1 MTGTSNM
8 KNSNAKEK
16 SRGALLF
23 AFNTDTVDYEL
34 IANRASQLIEYHLDI
49 PVTVITE
56 QRSIQDNVRTG
67 YKSGS
72 QWFNKDR
79 YSAYELS
86 PYDETLLLDS
96 DYLVFDKKLLKV
108 LDTVEDYAL
117 TIHNQSPNGS
127 QDGTM
132 GLFSIEWVW
141 ATAVAFKKTKK
152 SKMLFDLVGRIQRNY
167 AYYIKLYNL
176 RETNYRNDYAFAIA
190 DNIINGYTSSNG
202 IPWSMITIENEIN
215 DIEISN
221 DMLTVREHEQAHVI
235 PKQSIHVMDKD
246 YLLSDRFGKLVGTIC
261 Q

>member
-1 MTGTSNM
+1 M

-49 PVTVITE
+49 PVTVITKS
-56 QRSIQDNVRTG
+56 QSTQDNIRVG
-67 YKSGS
+67 YKAGS

-167 AYYIKLYNL
+167 DYYIKLYNL

-246 YLLSDRFGKLVGTIC
+246 YLLSDRFGKLVEQVC